1 MRSLSSGGRFIV
13 MGVPEKLDA
22 AARRAIRSLQPGGF
36 ILFGRNIGLPPIPD
50 AQGRPGV
57 PGSPE
62 KLRALVEELRS
73 LVDQEPVIC
82 LDQEGGRVSRL
93 RGLAGGA
100 EPPAARA
107 LVAAEKSD
115 LIRRHGRLT
124 GKLLRLLGINL
135 DLCPVLD
142 VAYDADADNSLQ
154 NRCWGATPERV
165 ARNAGLFNR
174 ALRAQGVLSC
184 GKHFPGYSRASVDP
198 HHELPVVRASRA
210 ELENDWLPYRRLLP
224 ELDFVMTGHAFY
236 PALDPS
242 GVPTSLSE
250 TIVSGLLRGELGFR
264 GWVMSDDLD
273 MGAVTRHVG
282 LEEAVTRAVRA
293 GTDQIL
299 LCHDLGR
306 VHEAARAISRLPP
319 AVLRPGRR
327 RLDALQK
334 RLKPAAGFSAAS
346 FRSINRG
353 IQDLR
358 DAALGPDAPRFSG
371 GAGKI
376 GAVEAARLSP
386 VNVVGDRA
394 VGAPTEYAASRRKPT
409 PGASRTRA

>member
-1 MRSLSSGGRFIV
+1 MKRLSSGGRFIV

-22 AARRAIRSLQPGGF
+22 AARRAVASLQPGGF

-50 AQGRPGV
+50 AQGRLGV

-62 KLRALVEELRS
+62 RLRALVEELRS
-73 LVDQEPVIC
+73 LVDHEPLISI
-82 LDQEGGRVSRL
+82 DQEGGRVSRL
-93 RGLAGGA
+93 RGLEGGA
-100 EPPAARA
+100 EPPAARE
-107 LVAAEKSD
+107 LAAAGKAD

-124 GKLLRLLGINL
+124 GKLLRLFGINL

-142 VAYDADADNSLQ
+142 VAYDLAADNSLQ
-154 NRCWGATPERV
+154 NRCWGATPGQV

-184 GKHFPGYSRASVDP
+184 GKHFPGYSRVCVDP

-210 ELENDWLPYRRLLP
+210 ELEKDWHPYRKLLP

-236 PALDPS
+236 PALDSS

-273 MGAVTRHVG
+273 MGAITRRIG

-299 LCHDLGR
+299 LCHDIGR
-306 VHEAARAISRLPP
+306 AHEAARAISRLPP

-334 RLKPAAGFSAAS
+334 RLKPAEDFSPAS
-346 FRSINRG
+346 FRSINRAAEA
-353 IQDLR
+353 LR
-358 DAALGPDAPRFSG
+358 GAALGPDAPRFSG

-386 VNVVGDRA
+386 VNTVGDRA
-394 VGAPTEYAASRRKPT
+394 VGAPAEYDDPT
-409 PGASRTRA
+409 QA